1 MLPIIRDAIHL
12 RYKLLPYLYQLSYE
26 SHVSGTPLIRPL
38 FYEFQNDINTFG
50 IHFDFMLGP
59 SLLVSNVTEPNTFE
73 KRVYLPSIDDYWYDF
88 WNHTLFSGGQSVSLS
103 VPLSQHGAVFVRH
116 GSIIPMA
123 KSMKFV
129 GSESDDL
136 RILAIFPSI
145 CQEYQS
151 ITTTT
156 VLYEDDGLTNKG
168 NRFVLLITMITTTD
182 LITLKLEC
190 CENSF
195 QPEYNKLTLRLPK
208 TEKRSVECTS
218 HSMVNIHEE
227 YCILLE

>member
-38 FYEFQNDINTFG
+38 FYEFQNDIKTFG

-88 WNHTLFSGGQSVSLS
+88 WNHALFRGGQSVSLN

-145 CQEYQS
+145 CQESQS

-156 VLYEDDGLTNKG
+156 TLYEDDGLSNNG
-168 NRFVLLITMITTTD
+168 NRYILLITMITTIN

-190 CENSF
+190 YDQSF
-195 QPEYNKLTLRLPK
+195 KPDYDKLILRFPE
-208 TEKRSVECTS
+208 TEKRRVECTS
-218 HSMVNIHEE
+218 HFMIHVLEE
-227 YCILLE
+227 YYILLK